1 MSFNVL
7 ELHAAKMEDRR
18 ALQVPVGSC
27 RLSCCPIQTL
37 LPHGIQRYPRLGVS
51 AFFFSMRFA
60 LSICPVLSL
69 ES

>member
-18 ALQVPVGSC
+18 ALQVPVGSR

-37 LPHGIQRYPRLGVS
+37 LPDGIQRYLRLCVS
-51 AFFFSMRFA
+51 AFFFPMCSVLSM
-60 LSICPVLSL
+60 CPVLSL

>member
-18 ALQVPVGSC
+18 ALQVPVGSR

-37 LPHGIQRYPRLGVS
+37 LPDGNS
-51 AFFFSMRFA
+51 A
-60 LSICPVLSL
+60 LSASLRRRFLPLCAFRALCVLCV
-69 ES
+69 